1 MYATQTETPITK
13 TAALRIIGL
22 PATFVER
29 IREMDNTAIQ
39 VTYLVSVDED
49 EQVIRC
55 STFISKSAFE
65 HDAIFIAT
73 HKAKFAGN

>member
-1 MYATQTETPITK
+1 MYATQTENPITK

-39 VTYLVSVDED
+39 VTYLVSEDED
-49 EQVIRC
+49 EFEIRC
-55 STFISKSAFE
+55 STFISKSAFVR
-65 HDAIFIAT
+65 DAAFMAA
-73 HKAKFAGN
+73 HKAKFARN